1 MDMRRV
7 VFLGLFLS
15 FFGLASCDVSDD
27 DVVCV
32 PHPVELFLELVEE
45 ETGDNLYS
53 NGTFLEAELEITDED
68 GVLVPFTFI
77 RDLDRTFLQVSLG
90 MEEGERI
97 ITIQP
102 DTEIS
107 VEIEVALDRFQ
118 DSCGSYY
125 ISEFDVTNYD
135 YDQEGFPGVV
145 RILF

>member
-1 MDMRRV
+1 M
-7 VFLGLFLS
+7 FLGLFLS

-32 PHPVELFLELVEE
+32 TNPVELFLEFVEE

-53 NGTFLEAELEITDED
+53 NGIFQEAELEITDED
-68 GVLVPFTFI
+68 GLPVPYSFI
-77 RDLDRTFLQVSLG
+77 RDRDRTFLQVSLG

-107 VEIEVALDRFQ
+107 VEIELALGRLQ
-118 DSCGSYY
+118 DTCGSYY
-125 ISEFDVTNYD
+125 ISEFDVVNYD
-135 YDQEGFPGVV
+135 YDQDGLPGVV